1 VMRLRPLRT
10 SASLLRVVRG
20 TLDLLEISLRTDV
33 TDAGT
38 WGMLPRMRT
47 WFLLMVRRTMRR
59 RSSSWRSDI
68 EIGALMTPPEW
79 QQTCRA
85 FYLKVWGA

>member
-1 VMRLRPLRT
+1 MVRPSSVASTPLNSGGSPYVMRLRPLRT

-47 WFLLMVRRTMRR
+47 
-59 RSSSWRSDI
+59 
-68 EIGALMTPPEW
+68 
-79 QQTCRA
+79 
-85 FYLKVWGA
+85 